1 MNVLQAMVDV
11 IRYALINLVHISAA
25 VIKDTSQ
32 VGKDA
37 KVNCT
42 YPLLKYIVKRE

>member
-1 MNVLQAMVDV
+1 MSVLQTMVDV

-37 KVNCT
+37 KVL
-42 YPLLKYIVKRE
+42 YLSSV